1 MKKVLITG
9 FEPFGGESI
18 NPSWEVAKILA
29 KQPHIDAVQLPC
41 VFDRSLDVLR
51 EKIQALQPDVVIC
64 IGQAGGRS
72 SIEIERVAINLND
85 ASIPDN
91 QGNQPIDTAIVPH
104 APAAYFTTLPAK
116 AMVQAVKNAGVP
128 ASLSLSAGSY
138 VCNHVMFGLLHFL
151 AENFPQTRGGFIHIP
166 FLPEQGVQ
174 HRNAPTM
181 ALDTLVK
188 GLNIAVETAL
198 HTEHDLQIVGGA
210 IC

>member
-51 EKIQALQPDVVIC
+51 EKIQALQPDMVIC

-138 VCNHVMFGLLHFL
+138 VCNHAMFGLLHFL

>member
-9 FEPFGGESI
+9 FEPFGGENI

-51 EKIQALQPDVVIC
+51 EKIQALQPDAVIC

-198 HTEHDLQIVGGA
+198 HTEHDLQIAGGS

>member
-9 FEPFGGESI
+9 FEPFGGENI

-51 EKIQALQPDVVIC
+51 EKIQTLQPDVVIC

-138 VCNHVMFGLLHFL
+138 VCNHAMFGLLHFL

-198 HTEHDLQIVGGA
+198 HTEHDLQIAGGA

>member
-9 FEPFGGESI
+9 FEPFGGENI

-104 APAAYFTTLPAK
+104 APAAYFATLPAK

-138 VCNHVMFGLLHFL
+138 VCNHAMFGLLHFL

>member
-9 FEPFGGESI
+9 FEPFGGENI

-138 VCNHVMFGLLHFL
+138 VCNHAMFGLLHFL

-198 HTEHDLQIVGGA
+198 NTEHDLQIAGGA

>member
-9 FEPFGGESI
+9 FEPFGGENI

-51 EKIQALQPDVVIC
+51 EKIQALRPGVVIC

-138 VCNHVMFGLLHFL
+138 VCNHAMFGLLHFL

>member
-51 EKIQALQPDVVIC
+51 EKIQAFQPDVVIC

-181 ALDTLVK
+181 ALNTLVK

>member
-1 MKKVLITG
+1 
-9 FEPFGGESI
+9 
-18 NPSWEVAKILA
+18 
-29 KQPHIDAVQLPC
+29 
-41 VFDRSLDVLR
+41 
-51 EKIQALQPDVVIC
+51 
-64 IGQAGGRS
+64 
-72 SIEIERVAINLND
+72 
-85 ASIPDN
+85 
-91 QGNQPIDTAIVPH
+91 
-104 APAAYFTTLPAK
+104 
-116 AMVQAVKNAGVP
+116 MVQAVKNAGVP

-138 VCNHVMFGLLHFL
+138 VCNHAMFGLLHFL

-198 HTEHDLQIVGGA
+198 NTEHDLQIAGGS

>member
-138 VCNHVMFGLLHFL
+138 VCNHAMFGLLHFL

-198 HTEHDLQIVGGA
+198 NTEHDLQIVGGA

>member
-138 VCNHVMFGLLHFL
+138 VCNHAMFGLLHFL

-198 HTEHDLQIVGGA
+198 HTEHDLQIAGGA

>member
-29 KQPHIDAVQLPC
+29 KQPYIDAVQLPC

-138 VCNHVMFGLLHFL
+138 VCNHAMFGLLHFL

-198 HTEHDLQIVGGA
+198 HTEHDLQIAGGA

>member
-9 FEPFGGESI
+9 FEPFGGENI

-51 EKIQALQPDVVIC
+51 EKIQTLQPDVVIC

-138 VCNHVMFGLLHFL
+138 VCNHAMFGLLHFL

>member
-198 HTEHDLQIVGGA
+198 HTEHDLQIAGGA

>member
-1 MKKVLITG
+1 MKKALITG
-9 FEPFGGESI
+9 FEPFGGENI

-51 EKIQALQPDVVIC
+51 KKIQALRPDVVIC

-138 VCNHVMFGLLHFL
+138 VCNHAMFGLLHFL

-198 HTEHDLQIVGGA
+198 HTEHDLQIAGGA

>member
-41 VFDRSLDVLR
+41 VFDRSLDMLR

-138 VCNHVMFGLLHFL
+138 VCNHAMFGLLHFL

-198 HTEHDLQIVGGA
+198 NTEHDLQIVGGT

>member
-1 MKKVLITG
+1 MKKALITG
-9 FEPFGGESI
+9 FEPFGGENI

-198 HTEHDLQIVGGA
+198 HTEHDLQIAGGS

>member
-51 EKIQALQPDVVIC
+51 EKIQALRPDVVIC

-138 VCNHVMFGLLHFL
+138 VCNHAMFGLLHFL

-198 HTEHDLQIVGGA
+198 HTEHDLQIAGGA

>member
-138 VCNHVMFGLLHFL
+138 VCNHAMFGLLHFL

>member
-29 KQPHIDAVQLPC
+29 KQPHIEAVQLPC

-51 EKIQALQPDVVIC
+51 EKIQALRPDVVIC

-91 QGNQPIDTAIVPH
+91 QGNQPIDTDIVPH

>member
-9 FEPFGGESI
+9 FEPFGGENI

-138 VCNHVMFGLLHFL
+138 VCNHAMFGLLHFL

-198 HTEHDLQIVGGA
+198 HTEHDLQIAGGA

>member
-138 VCNHVMFGLLHFL
+138 VCNHAMFGLLHFL
-151 AENFPQTRGGFIHIP
+151 AESFPQTRGGFIHIP

>member
-138 VCNHVMFGLLHFL
+138 VCNHAMFGLLHFL

-188 GLNIAVETAL
+188 GLNVALETAL